1 MASWKETEMKG
12 LTRLVAILAIVLALQ
27 LAQSSKA
34 VADDS
39 CTGCD
44 DPCHDCVGNP
54 NDIAWE

>member
-1 MASWKETEMKG
+1 MKG

-27 LAQSSKA
+27 LAQSSKV

>member
-1 MASWKETEMKG
+1 MKG
-12 LTRLVAILAIVLALQ
+12 LTRIVAILAIVLALQ
-27 LAQSSKA
+27 LAQPSKA

-44 DPCHDCVGNP
+44 DPCHDCVWIP